1 MMLSTEIPISSMSSD
16 ISEYKIHI
24 VLLCLMFFVYFGL
37 NFIQKKFFP
46 NLNRGLS
53 RIVITFI
60 SLGVAVLGAF
70 LCR

>member
-1 MMLSTEIPISSMSSD
+1 MMLSTKIPVYSMSSD
-16 ISEYKIHI
+16 ISEYKIHF
-24 VLLCLMFFVYFGL
+24 VLLFLMFFVYFGL
-37 NFIQKKFFP
+37 DFIQRKFFP

-60 SLGVAVLGAF
+60 ALGVAVLGAF